1 MSSSLRR
8 GRWLR
13 GTPPLPPHPLP
24 SPSPFNHNPN
34 PPTHPQGYQLRLFL
48 ESFGI
53 RSALLN
59 AELPLNSRSHIL
71 QTFNKGLFDYLIAT
85 GARWEE
91 GRRKSRD

>member
-1 MSSSLRR
+1 MSEHYDDWLVNESVALRR
-8 GRWLR
+8 IDCDRDR
-13 GTPPLPPHPLP
+13 YIFICPL
-24 SPSPFNHNPN
+24 SVS
-34 PPTHPQGYQLRLFL
+34 QGYQLRLFL

-85 GARWEE
+85 GEHNPVLRNLN
-91 GRRKSRD
+91 

>member
-1 MSSSLRR
+1 MLRVPLSSS
-8 GRWLR
+8 
-13 GTPPLPPHPLP
+13 PLPPSPLLSFPP
-24 SPSPFNHNPN
+24 STIISP
-34 PPTHPQGYQLRLFL
+34 PPRPQGYQLRLFL

-85 GARWEE
+85 GVWWE
-91 GRRKSRD
+91 GRTQSRE